1 MPLVTDYTTL
11 QTWIGNVLNRDDADF
26 TADIPNFIQDAEA
39 ALRRD
44 ERARLLTDLSPFA
57 ISTEET
63 DLPGDYDSLEGIAHE
78 GPTVFGAINTVA
90 LDQINQY
97 KIGGTTGI
105 PCVAAVISSPN
116 GHKLRWGPAPNAT
129 FNLRLQYWAK
139 VPNLSDA
146 SPTNRFLS
154 EHPDIYRYAALVES
168 APYLKDDA
176 RIAMWQTQLDNRLN
190 QLEKNTGRA
199 LFSGSLNR
207 PPPRRVF

>member
-11 QTWIGNVLNRDDADF
+11 QTWIGSVLNRDDANF
-26 TADIPNFIQDAEA
+26 TADIPNLIQDAEA

-44 ERARLLTDLSPFA
+44 GRAKLLTDLSPFV

-63 DLPGDYDSLEGIAHE
+63 DLPGDYDSLYGVAHE

-97 KIGGTTGI
+97 KVGGTTGI
-105 PCVAAVISSPN
+105 PCVAAIISSPD
-116 GHKLRWGPAPNAT
+116 GHKLRWGPAPKET

-139 VPNLSDA
+139 IPSLSAA
-146 SPTNRFLS
+146 SPTNRFLT

-168 APYLKDDA
+168 APYLKDDT
-176 RIAMWQTQLDNRLN
+176 RIQMWEA
-190 QLEKNTGRA
+190 QLEKRLNRLDENTQRA
-199 LFSGSLNR
+199 LFSGSLTR